1 MSIIVPHRYNVGAKV
16 RNNFKLQVRKASDDS
31 LVRESGLCGNII
43 TKNGLN
49 AMLQGAGAVFNCAA
63 VCGAG
68 NTPATINDNLLE
80 SFIGGTNQFDTGS
93 SGAITPTFQTASS
106 PIWYR
111 QRRTWRF
118 GLGVAEGNVAEV
130 GVAIGL
136 GVPTS
141 TTPLFSRALVVDSNG
156 DPTVIPVGADEYL
169 DLVYDFYSYP
179 QENETG
185 QVTLDILGTPTV
197 HDYILRASRMTGS
210 NWITGGS
217 SISGG
222 TFSPFLPHASPGSSA
237 SRAYAGAIGPVTGS
251 PATPIAGNI
260 GEFAMEDYT
269 QDSFQRDFSLT
280 AGLTIGN
287 HANGLRCIDVAMRL
301 GAFQIEYDPPIPKT
315 AEHVMRFDFRASL
328 ANV

>member
-1 MSIIVPHRYNVGAKV
+1 MSIIVPRRYNVGAKV

-49 AMLQGAGAVFNCAA
+49 AMLQGTGGTFNCAA

-80 SFIGGTNQFDTGS
+80 SFIGGTNQFGAGS

-118 GLGVAEGNVAEV
+118 DLGVAQGNVAEV
-130 GVAIGL
+130 GLAISL
-136 GVPTS
+136 GVPAS

-210 NWITGGS
+210 DWSTGGGAL
-217 SISGG
+217 SGG
-222 TFSPFLPHASPGSSA
+222 TFSKFLPNATPSGSF

-251 PATPIAGNI
+251 PATPITGNI
-260 GEFAMEDYT
+260 GEYAMEDYT

-280 AGLTIGN
+280 AGLANGN

-301 GAFQIEYDPPIPKT
+301 GAFQIEYDPPIPKN
-315 AEHVMRFDFRASL
+315 AERVMRFDFRASL